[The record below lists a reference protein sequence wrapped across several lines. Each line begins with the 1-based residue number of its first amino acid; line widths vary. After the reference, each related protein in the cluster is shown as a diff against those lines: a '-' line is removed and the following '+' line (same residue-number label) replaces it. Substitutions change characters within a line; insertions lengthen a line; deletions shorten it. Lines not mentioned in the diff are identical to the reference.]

1 MLTKE
6 FFDKYFKTHEKIVLY
21 TPDNIPMTVSKVYH
35 FHMNGGHRDFDV
47 NDSQDLSEIC
57 EYYILSTER
66 TKEK

>member
-35 FHMNGGHRDFDV
+35 FHMNIECGLISQGGTKVHR
-47 NDSQDLSEIC
+47 
-57 EYYILSTER
+57 YYR
-66 TKEK
+66 AYC